1 MVRGEKLSAEQK
13 QHVIAYWDLCLK
25 WSRALSQPP
34 ATLFS
39 LLSMLS
45 CYLSTADGLE
55 RGLLE
60 TVAPF
65 VYVGH
70 NIHEFVSELRRLV
83 ETSPDGVNAV
93 VRKMIEKRI
102 PDYDYKDQLK
112 TLLHTLVEKGKRQDV
127 ISYTERLRMLPGMQE
142 IFDSLTRVKG

>member
-1 MVRGEKLSAEQK
+1 
-13 QHVIAYWDLCLK
+13 
-25 WSRALSQPP
+25 
-34 ATLFS
+34 
-39 LLSMLS
+39 
-45 CYLSTADGLE
+45 LE
-55 RGLLE
+55 RELLE